1 MRVLLADADPLQ
13 REGWRLVIDAQ
24 RDLQVVAEVP
34 DGVQALGV
42 LRRIPIDVAVIDVRM
57 PRVGG
62 IQVVEQ
68 VRTDARIRLAQR
80 PPVTRI
86 VLVSATDVDRFERQ
100 GREAG
105 ADAVL
110 DKGVDPE
117 VLLDTIRTAAALR
130 RNRREHFS
138 RNARAQQQE

>member
-1 MRVLLADADPLQ
+1 MKGEPIRVLLADADPLQ

-24 RDLQVVAEVP
+24 PDLQVVAEVP

-42 LRRIPIDVAVIDVRM
+42 LRRVPVDVAVVDVRM

-62 IQVVEQ
+62 IQVLEHVL
-68 VRTDARIRLAQR
+68 TDARIRLTQR

-110 DKGVDPE
+110 DKGIDPE
-117 VLLDTIRTAAALR
+117 LLLNAIRTAAAAR
-130 RNRREHFS
+130 RP
-138 RNARAQQQE
+138 